1 MVAKILKLF
10 LFFSL
15 LQFLRPAEASY
26 GPTAA
31 YKWFE
36 APNVVVCKF
45 APVDAARVRRALSVW
60 KRLGYSFGSVV
71 YNDESSRCIGEDYKG
86 FIVID
91 LIGQDFIEPNLA
103 MTRVYYDK
111 RWSRI
116 IGAKIQIKQTSAE
129 RDRVLEHEIGHAL
142 GWKHFSRRY
151 HLMNPK
157 WETGGWDTFGLTF
170 KVLQRKI
177 AASEQGEIGI
187 IEYVE

>member
-86 FIVID
+86 FIVI
-91 LIGQDFIEPNLA
+91 
-103 MTRVYYDK
+103 
-111 RWSRI
+111 
-116 IGAKIQIKQTSAE
+116 
-129 RDRVLEHEIGHAL
+129 